1 MIFQKTLLI
10 ATLSVMATSAHA
22 INFSSTFTGDNYVNN
37 FTYSTIGSATHID
50 TTTLSD
56 TQYWPTSSTLNLTLN
71 NATQYDFIWEVQ
83 NAGGPSGFLADF
95 TLGTTSYSTS
105 TDPNI
110 WSYSSDGIN
119 WATVTSYG
127 QHGVAPWGNISGISS
142 NAEWIWDSSNG
153 LSNETLLFKA
163 SITSPIP
170 EPSTYALMLGGLG
183 LIGFMAH
190 RRKRNLPS

>member
-1 MIFQKTLLI
+1 
-10 ATLSVMATSAHA
+10 MATSAHA

-50 TTTLSD
+50 TSTLSD